1 MVEKKYYYRLEAGS
15 ETVLERESERYK
27 CLWYNINEYGI
38 SGYIKE
44 YNLGTMSNKERT
56 DFLTY
61 YMEEFV
67 EVEEETYKRVSKKV
81 EEIVKRLEEIR
92 NEVK

>member
-1 MVEKKYYYRLEAGS
+1 MGEKQYYYRIDEES
-15 ETVLERESERYK
+15 ETVLERENERYK
-27 CLWYNINEYGI
+27 CLWYHINEYGI

-44 YNLGTMSNKERT
+44 YNLETMSNKERI

-67 EVEEETYKRVSKKV
+67 EVKEETYKRVSKKV
-81 EEIVKRLEEIR
+81 EEIVNRLEEIR